1 MKWWSDRVMRWWDNI
16 FRLNWLEKTKSHKD
30 LKVWQ
35 ESMDLVTEIYR
46 ISDCFPE
53 NEKFGLTSQI
63 RRCAISIPSNI
74 AEGCARK
81 GNRELLQFLY
91 VSLGS
96 LAELE
101 TQYEIDQNLKYI
113 KESEEIRNKIIFIR
127 IMLSNLIKSI
137 KNKPSYPPITSLP
150 L

>member
-1 MKWWSDRVMRWWDNI
+1 MNSDIR
-16 FRLNWLEKTKSHKD
+16 SHKD

-46 ISDCFPE
+46 LSDCFPE
-53 NEKFGLTSQI
+53 NEKYGLISQI

-81 GNRELLQFLY
+81 GNRELLQYLY
-91 VSLGS
+91 ISLGS

-101 TQYEIDQNLKYI
+101 TQYEIAQNLNYI
-113 KESEEIRNKIIFIR
+113 NESEEIRNKIIFIR

-137 KNKPSYPPITSLP
+137 KNKPS
-150 L
+150 

>member
-1 MKWWSDRVMRWWDNI
+1 MNSDIR
-16 FRLNWLEKTKSHKD
+16 SHKD

-46 ISDCFPE
+46 LSDCFPE
-53 NEKFGLTSQI
+53 NEKYGLTSQI

-101 TQYEIDQNLKYI
+101 TQYEIAQNLKYI

-137 KNKPSYPPITSLP
+137 KNKPS
-150 L
+150 

>member
-1 MKWWSDRVMRWWDNI
+1 MMEVMMVMKVKVVKGVINLGKEFQMNNDIR
-16 FRLNWLEKTKSHKD
+16 SHKD

-101 TQYEIDQNLKYI
+101 TQYEIAQNLNYI

-137 KNKPSYPPITSLP
+137 KNKPS
-150 L
+150 

>member
-1 MKWWSDRVMRWWDNI
+1 MNNDIR
-16 FRLNWLEKTKSHKD
+16 SHKD

-46 ISDCFPE
+46 ISDFFPE
-53 NEKFGLTSQI
+53 NGKFGLTSQI

-101 TQYEIDQNLKYI
+101 TQYEIAQNLKYI

-137 KNKPSYPPITSLP
+137 KNKPS
-150 L
+150 

>member
-1 MKWWSDRVMRWWDNI
+1 MNNDIR
-16 FRLNWLEKTKSHKD
+16 SHKD

-46 ISDCFPE
+46 ISDFFPE

-74 AEGCARK
+74 AEGCARI

-101 TQYEIDQNLKYI
+101 TQYEIAQNLKYI

-137 KNKPSYPPITSLP
+137 KNKPS
-150 L
+150 

>member
-1 MKWWSDRVMRWWDNI
+1 MNNDIR
-16 FRLNWLEKTKSHKD
+16 SHKD

-46 ISDCFPE
+46 ISDFFPE

-101 TQYEIDQNLKYI
+101 TQYEIAQNLKYI

-137 KNKPSYPPITSLP
+137 KKNHHNLP
-150 L
+150 

>member
-1 MKWWSDRVMRWWDNI
+1 MNSDIR
-16 FRLNWLEKTKSHKD
+16 SHKD

-46 ISDCFPE
+46 LSDCFPE
-53 NEKFGLTSQI
+53 NEKYGLISQI

-81 GNRELLQFLY
+81 GNRELLQYLY

-101 TQYEIDQNLKYI
+101 TQYEIAQNLKYI

-137 KNKPSYPPITSLP
+137 KNKPS
-150 L
+150 

>member
-1 MKWWSDRVMRWWDNI
+1 MDKDFQMNNDIR
-16 FRLNWLEKTKSHKD
+16 SHKD

-46 ISDCFPE
+46 ISDFFPE

-101 TQYEIDQNLKYI
+101 TQYEIAQNLKYI

-137 KNKPSYPPITSLP
+137 KNKPS
-150 L
+150 

>member
-1 MKWWSDRVMRWWDNI
+1 MNNNI
-16 FRLNWLEKTKSHKD
+16 RSHKD

-46 ISDCFPE
+46 ISDFFPE
-53 NEKFGLTSQI
+53 NEKYGLISQI

-81 GNRELLQFLY
+81 GNRELLQYLY
-91 VSLGS
+91 ISLGS

-101 TQYEIDQNLKYI
+101 TQYEIAQNLNYI
-113 KESEEIRNKIIFIR
+113 NESEEIRNKIIFIR

-137 KNKPSYPPITSLP
+137 KNKPS
-150 L
+150 

>member
-1 MKWWSDRVMRWWDNI
+1 MNNDIR
-16 FRLNWLEKTKSHKD
+16 SHKD

-101 TQYEIDQNLKYI
+101 TQYEIAQNLKYI

-137 KNKPSYPPITSLP
+137 KNKPS
-150 L
+150 

>member
-1 MKWWSDRVMRWWDNI
+1 MKVKVVKWVINLDKDFQMNSDIR
-16 FRLNWLEKTKSHKD
+16 SHKD

-46 ISDCFPE
+46 LSDCFPE
-53 NEKFGLTSQI
+53 NEKYGLISQI
-63 RRCAISIPSNI
+63 RRCAISIHSNI

-101 TQYEIDQNLKYI
+101 TQYEIAQNLKYI

-137 KNKPSYPPITSLP
+137 KNKPS
-150 L
+150 

>member
-1 MKWWSDRVMRWWDNI
+1 MNDDIRSQ
-16 FRLNWLEKTKSHKD
+16 KD

-46 ISDCFPE
+46 ISDFFPE

-101 TQYEIDQNLKYI
+101 TQYEIAQNLKYI

-137 KNKPSYPPITSLP
+137 KNKPS
-150 L
+150 

>member
-1 MKWWSDRVMRWWDNI
+1 MNSDIR
-16 FRLNWLEKTKSHKD
+16 SHKD

-46 ISDCFPE
+46 LSDCFPE
-53 NEKFGLTSQI
+53 NEKYGLISQI

-81 GNRELLQFLY
+81 GNRELLQYLY
-91 VSLGS
+91 ISLGS

-101 TQYEIDQNLKYI
+101 TQYEIAQNLKYI

-137 KNKPSYPPITSLP
+137 KNKPS
-150 L
+150 

>member
-1 MKWWSDRVMRWWDNI
+1 MNNDIR
-16 FRLNWLEKTKSHKD
+16 SHKD

-46 ISDCFPE
+46 ISDFFPE

-101 TQYEIDQNLKYI
+101 TQYEIAQNLKYI

-137 KNKPSYPPITSLP
+137 KNKPS
-150 L
+150 

>member
-1 MKWWSDRVMRWWDNI
+1 MNNDIR
-16 FRLNWLEKTKSHKD
+16 SHKD

-46 ISDCFPE
+46 ISDFFPE

-101 TQYEIDQNLKYI
+101 TQYEIAQNLNYI
-113 KESEEIRNKIIFIR
+113 NESEEIRNKIIFIR

-137 KNKPSYPPITSLP
+137 KNKPS
-150 L
+150 

>member
-1 MKWWSDRVMRWWDNI
+1 MNSDIR
-16 FRLNWLEKTKSHKD
+16 SHKD

-46 ISDCFPE
+46 LSDCFPE
-53 NEKFGLTSQI
+53 NEKYGLISQI

-74 AEGCARK
+74 AEGFARK

-101 TQYEIDQNLKYI
+101 TQYEIAQNLNYI
-113 KESEEIRNKIIFIR
+113 NESEEIRNKIIFIR

-137 KNKPSYPPITSLP
+137 KNKPS
-150 L
+150 

>member
-1 MKWWSDRVMRWWDNI
+1 MKVKVVKWVINLDKDFQMNNDIR
-16 FRLNWLEKTKSHKD
+16 SHKD

-46 ISDCFPE
+46 ISDFFPE
-53 NEKFGLTSQI
+53 KEKFGLTSQI

-101 TQYEIDQNLKYI
+101 TQYEIAQNLKYI

-137 KNKPSYPPITSLP
+137 KNKPS
-150 L
+150 